1 MVKKLA
7 YIFPVENN
15 EQEMEGGFKMPIKD
29 RPASLSHS
37 NVKGG

>member
-15 EQEMEGGFKMPIKD
+15 EQEMEGGLKMPIKNQL
-29 RPASLSHS
+29 AS
-37 NVKGG
+37 